1 MDQEVI
7 NAVAFEL
14 QRRGVEG
21 VANDGEPGQDE
32 LGPTS
37 GLSVYNVDI
46 RTGMN
51 YLVGIAWHDGEPC
64 FTFASNVP
72 GTSNDV
78 EGIVDWILSICE
90 YLDTDDY
97 HNAVLSGENRLT
109 YRPPPYPRGQ
119 GGARADLAGLPE

>member
-7 NAVAFEL
+7 NAVALEL
-14 QRRGVEG
+14 ERRGVEG
-21 VANDGEPGQDE
+21 VANEGEPGEDE

-46 RTGMN
+46 RTN
-51 YLVGIAWHDGEPC
+51 RRYLVGIAEHDGEPY
-64 FTFASNVP
+64 FTFASNIP

-78 EGIVDWILSICE
+78 EGIVDWILSICK

-97 HNAVLSGENRLT
+97 HNAVLSGENKLT
-109 YRPPPYPRGQ
+109 YRLAPY
-119 GGARADLAGLPE
+119 LTPEERSTR